1 MNKIKVLNICVAGLG
16 NVGAALVSYITSKK
30 EEIKKKSQLEINIVG
45 VSAKNIS
52 KKRNCDISS
61 FSWFDNALDLLSVNN
76 CDVLIELIGQEKDLS
91 YELVKTALEK
101 KLHVVTGNKAM
112 LALYGGELFK
122 IAEKNDVLLL
132 YEAAVAGG
140 IPIIK
145 LIKNNLFLNKIKKIS
160 GILNGT
166 TNYILS
172 KMQEDNLSF
181 DEVLK
186 IAKSKG
192 YTSDKES
199 DLDIGGLD
207 AAHKLTILSTLAF
220 GSEIDFSLN
229 ETTGINNIT
238 IEDIKFANQ
247 LGYRIKLISE
257 TSLIDGKINAVTC
270 PRLIPKFNPIA
281 NVNGPLN
288 AVNIETDQLQNLFL
302 EGEGAGGKA
311 TASSIISDLYEIAS
325 NTSISSLG
333 FSSSNLK
340 KYIKFEN
347 HNIESNYYVRIMT
360 KDLPGVLS
368 KITSYF
374 NESKISIE
382 KILQIPDNKEII
394 PIIISTHRIKSKKLI
409 NAITKIQS
417 LSFVME
423 KISII
428 QINQDI

>member
-1 MNKIKVLNICVAGLG
+1 MPFSVLYMPC
-16 NVGAALVSYITSKK
+16 
-30 EEIKKKSQLEINIVG
+30 
-45 VSAKNIS
+45 
-52 KKRNCDISS
+52 
-61 FSWFDNALDLLSVNN
+61 
-76 CDVLIELIGQEKDLS
+76 
-91 YELVKTALEK
+91 
-101 KLHVVTGNKAM
+101 
-112 LALYGGELFK
+112 
-122 IAEKNDVLLL
+122 
-132 YEAAVAGG
+132 
-140 IPIIK
+140 
-145 LIKNNLFLNKIKKIS
+145 
-160 GILNGT
+160 
-166 TNYILS
+166 LS

-220 GSEIDFSLN
+220 GSKIDFSVN
-229 ETTGINNIT
+229 ETTGINNVT
-238 IEDIKFANQ
+238 IEDIKYANQ

-257 TSLIDGKINAVTC
+257 TSLIDGKICAVTC
-270 PRLIPKFNPIA
+270 PRLVPKFNPIA
-281 NVNGPLN
+281 NVNGALN